1 MDAELPAAFAHAYER
16 RCADTS
22 TSCFSC
28 APFPRPQLLQIK
40 DKIVGKGKIFLDLTN
55 PYIPRPDGGAS
66 GIPAAEMPPG
76 GPAAVLYHAQK
87 LNDPTAKWAGAFKHV
102 LWGNIRPD
110 GSAKKAQGVDGVECF
125 GDKEA
130 VDFTVELMQRSG
142 WRPVVRG
149 DLSVAPEYEAYGPR
163 AAPRGSP
170 GWLKRHQGDKLIS
183 F

>member
-1 MDAELPAAFAHAYER
+1 
-16 RCADTS
+16 
-22 TSCFSC
+22 
-28 APFPRPQLLQIK
+28 
-40 DKIVGKGKIFLDLTN
+40 
-55 PYIPRPDGGAS
+55 
-66 GIPAAEMPPG
+66 MPPG

-87 LNDPTAKWAGAFKHV
+87 LDDPTAKWAGAFKHV

-125 GDKEA
+125 GDKDA